1 MAITPPRFHV
11 DENVYF
17 TSATDRRHNAVP
29 TGRFVVVAVMPR
41 NASGIHQYR
50 VQPAD
55 RGPLRLVTE
64 LELRR

>member
-1 MAITPPRFHV
+1 MAITSPRFHV
-11 DENVYF
+11 DDSVYF
-17 TSATDRRHNAVP
+17 SSAKDTRHKAVP

-41 NASGIHQYR
+41 DASGIHQYR